1 MCVNIPEKK
10 EKKFKLIII
19 ALFFLFIQ
27 ILVYMNQT
35 AVLYE
40 LRIYIQKIK
49 FDTKLS
55 WYNKQTID
63 TNISSN
69 ESQVS
74 FGK

>member
-27 ILVYMNQT
+27 ILVYMNQA